1 MALKVTKADVWVA
14 TIEDRA
20 GGAADRLEA
29 LSRAGA
35 NLEMLLARR
44 TETPGQGVMFVTPL
58 KGAKAVKAAQE
69 AGFGKPQNIHSV
81 RIEGGDKA
89 GLGAKIARTLGDAG
103 VSFRGV
109 SAVAMGKKFI
119 SYIAC
124 DSAEDAA
131 QAISVLKKLR

>member
-1 MALKVTKADVWVA
+1 MALKVTKADIWVA

-20 GGAADRLEA
+20 GGAADKLEA
-29 LSRAGA
+29 LSRGGA

-44 TETPGQGVMFVTPL
+44 TEQPGQGVMFVTPV
-58 KGAKAVKAAQE
+58 KGAKATKAAQE
-69 AGFGKPQNIHSV
+69 GGFGKPQNIHSV
-81 RIEGGDKA
+81 RIEGGDKP
-89 GLGAKIARTLGDAG
+89 GLGAKIARTLGNAG

-109 SAVAMGKKFI
+109 SAVAIGKKFI

-131 QAISVLKKLR
+131 RAVAALKKLR

>member
-131 QAISVLKKLR
+131 KAISVLKKLR